1 MSRRTIGHL
10 TSEDRVE
17 LRAIIHAATELI
29 DVAAGRLSETPS
41 QQLDEHPNSWWRN
54 YDKWMEQHAGTIAYR
69 LKKFLEPPDKPPRHD

>member
-41 QQLDEHPNSWWRN
+41 QQLD